1 MDAFEFYFSFYG
13 LLLGLSV
20 AEVTNGLANAVGS
33 RRSIAIGWLTPLL
46 AIFFLTDVAS
56 FWIFAWGARDLIYID
71 WSPLYLGL
79 IIAVTYYLAAALVFP
94 RNLAEWVSLDD
105 HYWEHK
111 LLVIGGIALANAAV
125 VGLGI
130 ALISAPFG
138 DPMFWFWQIVYWGPV
153 IGLMFSKS
161 RRIDIALLAA
171 GIIGYLAHAVIP
183 NSSFGDAL
191 VG

>member
-1 MDAFEFYFSFYG
+1 MSAFEFYFSFYG

-20 AEVTNGLANAVGS
+20 VEVTNGLANALGS

-56 FWIFAWGARDLIYID
+56 FWIFAWGARGLIYID
-71 WSPLYLGL
+71 WSPLYAGL

-94 RNLAEWVSLDD
+94 RNIAEWPSFDD

-111 LLVIGGIALANAAV
+111 RLVIGGIALANAAV

-130 ALISAPFG
+130 AFISAPFR
-138 DPMFWFWQIVYWGPV
+138 DPMFWFWQIIYWGPV
-153 IGLMFSKS
+153 IGLMISKS
-161 RRIDIALLAA
+161 RRIDIALLAV
-171 GIIGYLAHAVIP
+171 GILGYLAHFVVP
-183 NSSFGDAL
+183 SSSFGDAM
-191 VG
+191 VR

>member
-1 MDAFEFYFSFYG
+1 MSAFEFYFSFYG

-20 AEVTNGLANAVGS
+20 AEVANGLANAVGS

-56 FWIFAWGARDLIYID
+56 FWIFAWGARELIYID

-94 RNLAEWVSLDD
+94 RNLGEWVSLND

-111 LLVIGGIALANAAV
+111 RLVIGGIALANGV
-125 VGLGI
+125 VVSLGI
-130 ALISAPFG
+130 AFISAPFG

-153 IGLMFSKS
+153 MGLMISKS
-161 RRIDIALLAA
+161 RRVDIALLVA
-171 GIIGYLAHAVIP
+171 GIVGYLAHSVVP
-183 NSSFGDAL
+183 NSSFGEAL
-191 VG
+191 VR